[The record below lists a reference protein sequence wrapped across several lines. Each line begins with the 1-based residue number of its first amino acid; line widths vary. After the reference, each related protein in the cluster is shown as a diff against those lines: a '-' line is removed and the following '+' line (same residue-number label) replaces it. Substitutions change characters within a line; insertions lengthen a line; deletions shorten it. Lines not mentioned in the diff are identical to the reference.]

1 MLKGVLV
8 YNAMPLLGVN
18 SIFFTPNGVLGG
30 NPSKF
35 KSALNAVLANMDSAI
50 QIDLDISN
58 GNPREL
64 QDYQYILVTDY
75 ASKWVDSHDFPNS
88 QLVAI
93 SSSDFFD
100 NKDDNVIKQLI

>member
-35 KSALNAVLANMDSAI
+35 KAALNAALANINSSI

-75 ASKWVDSHDFPNS
+75 TSKWVDSHDFPNS
-88 QLVAI
+88 QLIAI
-93 SSSDFFD
+93 SGSDFF
-100 NKDDNVIKQLI
+100 NNNVDNVIKQLI

>member
-1 MLKGVLV
+1 MQ
-8 YNAMPLLGVN
+8 LLGVN

-35 KSALNAVLANMDSAI
+35 KAALNAALANINSSI

-93 SSSDFFD
+93 SSSDFFR
-100 NKDDNVIKQLI
+100 Q